1 MRDPTRFVKR
11 LERRS
16 PARYR
21 EPMQGIHRRILYVTL
36 YEGVAIAA
44 TTLGVSLFGGHSAG
58 EAGVV
63 AVVSS
68 AIAVA
73 WNLAFN
79 TVFEAWEARQPAR
92 GRSVLRRIAHA
103 ALFEGGLTV
112 FLVPMI
118 AWALD
123 ISLWRALV
131 YDIGLLSFFLVY
143 TYGFTWGFDRVFG
156 LPASAREAA

>member
-1 MRDPTRFVKR
+1 MRRPTRFVKR
-11 LERRS
+11 LERLAQDGY
-16 PARYR
+16 PTG
-21 EPMQGIHRRILYVTL
+21 MQGIRRRIVYVTL
-36 YEGVAIAA
+36 YEGLAIAA
-44 TTLGVSLFGGHSAG
+44 TTLGVSVFGGHSAT

-79 TVFEAWEARQPAR
+79 TVFEAWEARQPVR
-92 GRSVLRRIAHA
+92 GRSVPRRIAHA
-103 ALFEGGLTV
+103 ALFECGLTV

-118 AWALD
+118 AWALEV
-123 ISLWRALV
+123 SLWRALV

-143 TYGFTWGFDRVFG
+143 TYGFTWAFDRVFG

>member
-1 MRDPTRFVKR
+1 MCDPTRFVKR
-11 LERRS
+11 LEC
-16 PARYR
+16 PAQDGY
-21 EPMQGIHRRILYVTL
+21 PAGMQGIRRRIVYVTL

-44 TTLGVSLFGGHSAG
+44 TTLGVSVFGGHSAG

-79 TVFEAWEARQPAR
+79 TVFEAWEARQPVR
-92 GRSVLRRIAHA
+92 GRSVPRRIAHA
-103 ALFEGGLTV
+103 ALFECGLTV

-118 AWALD
+118 AWVLD
-123 ISLWRALV
+123 VSLWRALV

-143 TYGFTWGFDRVFG
+143 TYGFTWAFDRVFG

>member
-1 MRDPTRFVKR
+1 MRRPTRFVKR
-11 LERRS
+11 LERLAQDGY
-16 PARYR
+16 PAG
-21 EPMQGIHRRILYVTL
+21 MQGIRRRIVYVTL
-36 YEGVAIAA
+36 YEGLAIAA
-44 TTLGVSLFGGHSAG
+44 TTLGVSVFGGHSAT

-79 TVFEAWEARQPAR
+79 TVFEAWEARQPVR
-92 GRSVLRRIAHA
+92 GRSVPRRIAHA
-103 ALFEGGLTV
+103 ALFECGLTV

-118 AWALD
+118 AWALEV
-123 ISLWRALV
+123 SLWRALV

-143 TYGFTWGFDRVFG
+143 TYGFTWAFDRAFG

>member
-1 MRDPTRFVKR
+1 MRRPTRFVKR
-11 LERRS
+11 LERLAQDGY
-16 PARYR
+16 PAG
-21 EPMQGIHRRILYVTL
+21 MQGIRRRIVYVTL
-36 YEGVAIAA
+36 YEGLAIAA
-44 TTLGVSLFGGHSAG
+44 TALGVSVFGGHSAT

-79 TVFEAWEARQPAR
+79 TVFEAWEARQPVR
-92 GRSVLRRIAHA
+92 GRSVPRRIAHA
-103 ALFEGGLTV
+103 ALFECGLTV

-118 AWALD
+118 AWALEV
-123 ISLWRALV
+123 SLWRALV

-143 TYGFTWGFDRVFG
+143 TYGFTWAFDGVFG

>member
-1 MRDPTRFVKR
+1 MRRPTRFVKR
-11 LERRS
+11 LERLAQDGY
-16 PARYR
+16 PAG
-21 EPMQGIHRRILYVTL
+21 MQGIRRRIVYVTL
-36 YEGVAIAA
+36 YEGLAIAA
-44 TTLGVSLFGGHSAG
+44 TTLGVSVFGGHSAT

-79 TVFEAWEARQPAR
+79 TVFEAWEARQPVR
-92 GRSVLRRIAHA
+92 GRSVPRRIAHA
-103 ALFEGGLTV
+103 ALFECGLTV

-118 AWALD
+118 AWALEV
-123 ISLWRALV
+123 SLWRALV

-143 TYGFTWGFDRVFG
+143 TYGFTWAFDGVFG